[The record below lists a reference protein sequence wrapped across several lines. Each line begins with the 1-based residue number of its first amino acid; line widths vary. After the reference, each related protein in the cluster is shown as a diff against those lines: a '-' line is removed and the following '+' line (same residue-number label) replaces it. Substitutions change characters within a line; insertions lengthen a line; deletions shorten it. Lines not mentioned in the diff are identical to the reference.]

1 VSAKRLAVALCAAA
15 MATGT
20 GTAYAQDA
28 TGSLGTVQVAAPD
41 VALEPSAAVP
51 ATVDAE
57 DGVASSPTATVELA
71 TGSVGGSQTAEG
83 STGTVQATAPQS
95 SSSVS
100 ASAPTSADVDGG
112 ATSDPRIG
120 LAASSEGAPDTEQ
133 SATDSTGTLQV
144 GGAGDQTASGSTG
157 TAQVAYPGFG
167 LEALLGVPT
176 TADPDDGIATD
187 PGTMLAVLL
196 DPAGGS
202 QTANDSTG
210 TAQVGGGAQTATDSS
225 GTAQLAIPS
234 IDATGS
240 VTAPTTADGGVLTGD
255 PAAGVSLGS
264 TASAAPG
271 TGVLTV
277 TDSSTASAPVSTAL
291 PAATE
296 AAAAVPTKV
305 AGRPQ
310 GRVNPSAFA
319 AVARSGRL
327 PFTGAALLPAL
338 ALGLALMALGLT
350 LRRRWVPLT

>member
-1 VSAKRLAVALCAAA
+1 VKRLAVALCAAA

-20 GTAYAQDA
+20 GTAYAQDV

-41 VALEPSAAVP
+41 VALDASAAAP
-51 ATVDAE
+51 ATVDA
-57 DGVASSPTATVELA
+57 DGAVASSPTASVGLA
-71 TGSVGGSQTAEG
+71 TQSTSGSQTADR
-83 STGTVQATAPQS
+83 STGTVQVAAPES
-95 SSSVS
+95 SSGASV
-100 ASAPTSADVDGG
+100 SAPTSADIDGG
-112 ATSDPRIG
+112 VTSDPRTE
-120 LAASSEGAPDTEQ
+120 LAASSEGAPGAEQ
-133 SATDSTGTLQV
+133 SATESTGTLQV
-144 GGAGDQTASGSTG
+144 GGGGDQNASGSTG

-202 QTANDSTG
+202 QTADGSIG
-210 TAQVGGGAQTATDSS
+210 TAQVGGGTQTTSDSG
-225 GTAQLAIPS
+225 GTVQIAIPS

-240 VTAPTTADGGVLTGD
+240 VAAPTTADGGLLTGD
-255 PAAGVSLGS
+255 AADVSLGS
-264 TASAAPG
+264 TPGPAPS

-277 TDSSTASAPVSTAL
+277 TDSSTAAPVSTAL
-291 PAATE
+291 PAAAE

-338 ALGLALMALGLT
+338 ALGLALVALGLT